1 MKAVYKIAGKLVEI
15 ESFYDE
21 THVLCR
27 DYLYHGEKPAE
38 ITLKVNESDI
48 AYERKKAALNEQSA
62 DRSVSDYSDSYLETL
77 AVYRRLAEK
86 FVEYNILLFH
96 GSVVAVDGV
105 GYLFTA
111 KCGTGKSTHTR
122 LWREYF
128 GERAVMINDD
138 KPLIE
143 ITDNKIIVYG
153 TPWSGKHFLN
163 TNTAVPLKAI
173 CVLSRGIT
181 NHIEKAEPMKVYSML
196 LQQVYR
202 PADREL
208 MKRTMELIDAIMK
221 KTEFYLLGCNMK
233 PEAAAAAYQG
243 MNGGNE
249 NET

>member
-1 MKAVYKIAGKLVEI
+1 MEI

-21 THVLCR
+21 THLLCR
-27 DYLYHGEKPAE
+27 GYMYQGDEPAE
-38 ITLKVNESDI
+38 ISLKVSESDL
-48 AYERKKAALNEQSA
+48 AYERKKAVLNEQSA
-62 DRSVSDYSDSYLETL
+62 DRSVEDYSDSYLETL
-77 AVYRRLAEK
+77 AVYRRLAER

-111 KCGTGKSTHTR
+111 KSGTGKSTHTR

-143 ITDNKIIVYG
+143 VTDNGIVVYG
-153 TPWSGKHFLN
+153 TPWSGKHSLN
-163 TNTAVPLKAI
+163 TNTSAPLKAI
-173 CVLSRGIT
+173 CVLSRDIT

-196 LQQVYR
+196 IQQVYR

-208 MKRTMELIDAIMK
+208 LKRTMELIDMLMK
-221 KTEFYLLGCNMK
+221 KTEFYLLGCNME
-233 PEAAAAAYQG
+233 PEAAAVAYKG
-243 MNGGNE
+243 MNGGKE
-249 NET
+249 K